1 MSNIRNEL
9 DNMSYPVSSDNPLE
23 YCHSALNDNVS
34 FSSFAH
40 VSVDEVRSTIVAMA
54 PKLCELDSI
63 PLRLFKGNI
72 DCVSH

>member
-1 MSNIRNEL
+1 MSNIRNKL
-9 DNMSYPVSSDNPLE
+9 DNMPYPVSSDDPLE
-23 YCHSALNDNVS
+23 YCHSALNDVS
-34 FSSFAH
+34 VSSFAH